1 MNTIRLEASVI
12 HNVCTQLNNLGWV
25 VDEKNSRNNVTQ
37 QRVKTKQEQE
47 KIKNAPANKTGKLKF
62 PDFVLYEQDT
72 NTAIGIIEAKRPGE
86 TLEKALQQA
95 KDRYATPLNAPLIFA
110 YNDTFVETRY
120 LYNGHPLKIDG
131 EDVRQF
137 IDHYTSLRFVHD
149 GSEILSAPKDVQLSR
164 DELIKVFRRQANL
177 LREAGLQGGLDRFGA
192 FSDILFLKLMDE
204 RSQLY
209 EQTGRTPLL
218 KNHLRWAHIKDMKKG
233 DRLNYVK
240 DVVWPEMNK
249 DYGDIFGNQFLIKS
263 DDIFDDIVND
273 LSRLNFTS
281 AETDVKGDAFEYFL
295 KNAYQ
300 AIKIKDLGEYF
311 TPRNIVRTMVSMVD
325 PKFKEKIYDPFCG
338 TGGFL
343 IEAFKYI
350 ALRVKRD
357 KSTDAVLTQDT
368 IYGVELTATARV
380 AKMNM
385 ILFGDGHSN
394 VIRDDSF
401 ANHKKNEFDIV
412 LTNPPYSQKTRHGNL
427 YSIPSIQG
435 DVIALQH
442 CYDALKPDGRAAIL
456 VKEDFLS
463 GDGAMGQVREF
474 LLKSA
479 KNFTIVSLPRRLFEP
494 YTPTKTSIIYFEKAG
509 NRNKTYF
516 FVVKN
521 VGHTFGARQKRI
533 DNNDLSKMLDGQQN
547 EDFEHLEIDYHIEDN
562 KNIQEKNSLW
572 IYDYIEI
579 VPNASNKIEYLGDH
593 IKPSGKGLSPSSD
606 ELKDETF
613 RVLGVSNID
622 GVFFNE
628 DKEGDDLKQSY
639 IEVSSGDIVYNPH
652 RVNVGSIGV
661 VPPKYDGGIVSGIY
675 VVFRPLDPE
684 KLPPYYI
691 YTLLRSKTYIDII
704 RAYDTKYGAVRANLN
719 YEMLSKIKIV
729 IPTEQILKKYN
740 EYQEQI
746 MKRNKEIETIEKN
759 KKGYING
766 IVGDS
771 LIADKAKFD
780 AAIAKA
786 SRPVHKEER
795 TKD

>member
-1 MNTIRLEASVI
+1 MNTKRLEASVV
-12 HNVCTQLNNLGWV
+12 HNICTQLDNLGWI
-25 VDEKNSRNNVTQ
+25 VDEKNPENNVTQ

-47 KIKNAPANKTGKLKF
+47 KIRKAKANKTGRLKF
-62 PDFVLYEQDT
+62 PDFVLYEQGT
-72 NTAIGIIEAKRPGE
+72 NKAIGIIEAKRPGE
-86 TLEKALQQA
+86 TLEKALKQA
-95 KDRYATPLNAPLIFA
+95 KDRYASPLDAPLIFA

-120 LYNGHPLKIDG
+120 LRNDRSLKIDG

-137 IDHYTSLRFVHD
+137 IDHYNSLRFVHE

-164 DELIKVFRRQANL
+164 DELIKVFKRQANL

-209 EQTGRTPLL
+209 EQQNRKPLL
-218 KNHLRWAHIKDMKKG
+218 ENHLRWPHIQEMKKG

-240 DVVWPEMNK
+240 NVVWPEMNK
-249 DYGDIFGNQFLIKS
+249 AYSSIFGDKFLIQS
-263 DDIFDDIVND
+263 AEIFDDIVAD

-311 TPRNIVRTMVSMVD
+311 TPRNIVRTMVSMID
-325 PKFKEKIYDPFCG
+325 PKIGEKIYDPFCG

-350 ALRVKRD
+350 SLRVKRD
-357 KSTDAVLTQDT
+357 KNIDAILTKNT

-394 VIRDDSF
+394 VVRGDSF
-401 ANHKKNEFDIV
+401 ANPIRNEYNVV

-427 YSIPSIQG
+427 YSIPSTKG

-442 CYDALKPDGRAAIL
+442 CYDALKPEGRAAIL

-463 GDGAMGQVREF
+463 GNGGMGQVRDF
-474 LLKSA
+474 LIKSA
-479 KNFTIVSLPRRLFEP
+479 KNFTVVSLPRRLFEP

-509 NRNKTYF
+509 KRKKTYF

-521 VGHTFGARQKRI
+521 VGHTFGARQKRTEH
-533 DNNDLSKMLDGQQN
+533 NDLPDMLDGCQN
-547 EDFEHLEIDYHIEDN
+547 EDFKHIDIDYHIEDN
-562 KNIQEKNSLW
+562 KNIEEKNSLW
-572 IYDYIEI
+572 IYDYIEVI
-579 VPNASNKIEYLGDH
+579 PKTSNKLEYLGGH
-593 IKPSGKGLSPSSD
+593 IQPSGVRLSPAAFPD
-606 ELKDETF
+606 EIF
-613 RVLGVSNID
+613 RILGVSNIE

-628 DKEGDDLKQSY
+628 EQEGRDIKQSY
-639 IEVSSGDIVYNPH
+639 IRVSEGDIVYNPH
-652 RVNVGSIGV
+652 RVNVGSVGV
-661 VPPKYDGGIVSGIY
+661 VSQKHEGGIVSGIY
-675 VVFRPLDPE
+675 VVFRPKNPTA
-684 KLPPYYI
+684 LPPYYI
-691 YTLLRSKTYIDII
+691 YTLLRSKVYIDII

-729 IPTEQILKKYN
+729 IPSKQILKKYN

-746 MKRNKEIETIEKN
+746 IKHNKAIASAENNKRA
-759 KKGYING
+759 YIN
-766 IVGDS
+766 S
-771 LIADKAKFD
+771 LLSDKLSTDKDEFD
-780 AAIAKA
+780 AVIKKA
-786 SRPVHKEER
+786 SQPVQKDR
-795 TKD
+795 KTKW